1 LNQQLLAAS
10 AMRSIVGSAAL
21 LTFCVTGPLAGRGV
35 QAAISAIA
43 GKATRA
49 MVFFVKKRTPK
60 GHATGED

>member
-1 LNQQLLAAS
+1 
-10 AMRSIVGSAAL
+10 MRSIVGSAAL